1 MYGYE
6 YTNHL
11 ILNEQMVNLWQ
22 EEDGKKVAEVWVLPG
37 YGANLCRFKVDNID
51 YLYPAP
57 QKLVDIRHYGTP
69 VLYPTPGIVRGEKF
83 TFDGSLYRFPANRGS
98 IFRHGFAM
106 GQKFLFSEPIVSED
120 GVTLKTSL
128 GIFRDHPLYYLF
140 PIANRLD
147 IDFTLK
153 NRSVR
158 IDITV
163 TDLDTQKRFP
173 FGFGLH
179 PYFNLIGPREEN
191 LIQVPVKKWLDQA
204 ENQLI
209 DPNDSPI
216 DFRSPT
222 TVPETA
228 IDEVWTGLTS
238 EASPSIIYQSVGKRL
253 VLHATDDFTHFV
265 TYEPE
270 NAPYV
275 CLENWT
281 CSPDAHNLYA
291 GEKNDVAHL
300 LILNPGEVFT
310 GSVQFSI
317 EPLNN

>member
-1 MYGYE
+1 
-6 YTNHL
+6 
-11 ILNEQMVNLWQ
+11 MVNLWQ

-179 PYFNLIGPREEN
+179 PCFNLIGPREEN
-191 LIQVPVKKWLDQA
+191 LIQVPVKMVGSGGKSIIDRMTARLIFA
-204 ENQLI
+204 LRQL
-209 DPNDSPI
+209 
-216 DFRSPT
+216 FRKQPSMRFDGFNFGSF
-222 TVPETA
+222 A
-228 IDEVWTGLTS
+228 IDNLS
-238 EASPSIIYQSVGKRL
+238 IRREAFGSSCNRRFYAFCHLRTRKRSLCLSGKL
-253 VLHATDDFTHFV
+253 D
-265 TYEPE
+265 
-270 NAPYV
+270 
-275 CLENWT
+275 
-281 CSPDAHNLYA
+281 
-291 GEKNDVAHL
+291 L
-300 LILNPGEVFT
+300 LSGCA
-310 GSVQFSI
+310 
-317 EPLNN
+317 